1 MEDLGRVAGAA
12 RLSLAFWALVPL
24 GFVVLLLLVRRAG
37 IDSLPAVYLA
47 SFLLAALPVALV
59 YQKYFDPFV
68 LLALAL
74 LARPPDLR
82 RRSDYAGV
90 ALLGAAFVAY
100 PLSFAG

>member
-1 MEDLGRVAGAA
+1 M
-12 RLSLAFWALVPL
+12 
-24 GFVVLLLLVRRAG
+24 
-37 IDSLPAVYLA
+37 
-47 SFLLAALPVALV
+47 
-59 YQKYFDPFV
+59 

-90 ALLGAAFVAY
+90 ALLGVFVAY